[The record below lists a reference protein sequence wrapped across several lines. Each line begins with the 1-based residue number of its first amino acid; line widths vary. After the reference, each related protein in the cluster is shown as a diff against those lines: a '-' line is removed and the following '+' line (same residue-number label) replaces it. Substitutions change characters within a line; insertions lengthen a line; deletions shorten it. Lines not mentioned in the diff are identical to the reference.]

1 MLSSLLFRS
10 STKFAP
16 KSREQRPSLTS
27 FVIRVAYSKGG
38 GGGVLGGLGGVS
50 HGFRGK
56 GGGGGGGG
64 GGDFARIGV
73 GVTWVSG
80 KMEGGSFAANS
91 V

>member
-16 KSREQRPSLTS
+16 KSHEQRPSLNS
-27 FVIRVAYSKGG
+27 FVIRVAYSK
-38 GGGVLGGLGGVS
+38 
-50 HGFRGK
+50 
-56 GGGGGGGG
+56 G

>member
-1 MLSSLLFRS
+1 M
-10 STKFAP
+10 KFAP
-16 KSREQRPSLTS
+16 KSREQRPSLNS
-27 FVIRVAYSKGG
+27 FVIRVAYSK
-38 GGGVLGGLGGVS
+38 
-50 HGFRGK
+50 
-56 GGGGGGGG
+56 GG

>member
-16 KSREQRPSLTS
+16 KSREQRPSLNS

-38 GGGVLGGLGGVS
+38 GG
-50 HGFRGK
+50 
-56 GGGGGGGG
+56 
-64 GGDFARIGV
+64 DFARIGV
-73 GVTWVSG
+73 GDTWVSG

>member
-38 GGGVLGGLGGVS
+38 GGGILRGLVLVS
-50 HGFRGK
+50 NGFQGKWREGHSRLTAYK
-56 GGGGGGGG
+56 GGTLQKYL
-64 GGDFARIGV
+64 R
-73 GVTWVSG
+73 
-80 KMEGGSFAANS
+80 EGGIKRTL
-91 V
+91 